1 MAETKQE
8 KRAMTVRPQGRIFE
22 SGQGRIQCVLE
33 MPGVRKED
41 LEIRVENNEM
51 RITGRRQEPPAGAPT
66 GPDGPRYIVR
76 ERRAGD
82 FTAAYTLDETV
93 DQGRINASLEKG
105 LLTIT
110 MELKEAV
117 KPRSIKVRTE

>member
-1 MAETKQE
+1 MAENGTE
-8 KRAMTVRPQGRIFE
+8 KRPIAVRPRGRVFE

-51 RITGRRQEPPAGAPT
+51 RIVGRRADAGAS
-66 GPDGPRYIVR
+66 GRAGARYLLR

-82 FTAAYTLDETV
+82 FAAAYTLDETV
-93 DQGRINASLEKG
+93 DQGRIDAALEKG
-105 LLTIT
+105 ILTVT
-110 MELKEAV
+110 LELKEAV
-117 KPRSIKVRTE
+117 KPRSIKVRAE